1 MKINTVGFIGLG
13 LIGGS
18 LAKSIRRFH
27 PDMTLIGYNR
37 SRASLVAALEDGTLN
52 QALDTIGEGFSGCNA
67 IFLCAPV
74 EVNIRCME
82 KLRGIVRPDCLITDV
97 GSVKSPIHRAV
108 KELGLTRQFIGGHPM
123 AGSERVGYANA
134 SDHLLE
140 NAYFILTPT
149 EDSPAEM
156 LDAYRELAESIG
168 TLPVIMDPQEHD
180 RVTAAVSHLPHVIAY
195 TLVNCVREAD
205 TKDGIMRQLAA
216 GGFKDITRIAS
227 SSPEMWEQICE
238 ENRDAILEV
247 LRSYEKALA
256 GMEHAIASGDGG
268 YLRREFEEARR
279 YRGDMPQ
286 SYRGSLP
293 RSCDINVD
301 LYDEPGAISVV
312 LAILGGNRINVQNL
326 EIMNNRESQDG
337 VLRISLKDE
346 DTARKAMEILQRR
359 NYRVYLQE

>member
-1 MKINTVGFIGLG
+1 MKIKTVGFIGLG

-18 LAKSIRRFH
+18 LAKSIRRAQ

-52 QALDTIGEGFSGCNA
+52 QALDAIGDGFAGCDV

-74 EVNIRCME
+74 EVNIQCM
-82 KLRGIVRPDCLITDV
+82 KQLKDIVRPDCLLTDV

-108 KELGLTRQFIGGHPM
+108 RELGLSCQFIGGHPM

-149 EDSPAEM
+149 EDSPEDM
-156 LDAYRELAESIG
+156 LNSYRELAESIG
-168 TLPVIMDPQEHD
+168 TLPVVMAPEEHD
-180 RVTAAVSHLPHVIAY
+180 RVTAAISHLPHVIAY
-195 TLVNCVREAD
+195 ALVNCVRRAD
-205 TKDGIMRQLAA
+205 TKDGMMRKLAA

-227 SSPEMWEQICE
+227 SSPDMWEQICR
-238 ENRDAILEV
+238 ENRGAILDI
-247 LRSYEKALA
+247 LRSYEDALKK
-256 GMEHAIASGDGG
+256 MEQAIAGGDGA
-268 YLRREFEEARR
+268 YLHREFEEARR

-312 LAILGGNRINVQNL
+312 LAILGGSRINVQNL

-337 VLRISLKDE
+337 VLRISLRDE
-346 DTARKAMEILQRR
+346 ETAEQAMKVLQRR
-359 NYRVYLQE
+359 SYHVYRQE